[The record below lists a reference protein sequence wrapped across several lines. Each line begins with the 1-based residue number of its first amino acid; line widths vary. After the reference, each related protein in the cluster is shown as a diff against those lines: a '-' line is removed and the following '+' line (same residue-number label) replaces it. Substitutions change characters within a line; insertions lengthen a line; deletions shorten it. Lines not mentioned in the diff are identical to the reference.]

1 MTVRLAALTAT
12 AVRAAKDASSVLLV
26 CQLVAGGVA
35 FVVNI
40 FAARALAPAGRGE
53 LALLLQIAY
62 LSSLGLLLGCDRSLV
77 AVYAGNSVRAV
88 ARACIRLLRLP
99 SLLGLTVAIVLLTV
113 PAFGDWRTSLAFA
126 VLFAVVNAF
135 VRGIRSIAIA
145 TGRHRGFY
153 GYTLV
158 SQGLLMLGC
167 ALLFVLRVDNTATWL
182 LTYLFAGAMPTVVWI
197 VRWTRSGAA
206 AAQHTG
212 GTGHA
217 CLVADRLRQARRE
230 GLQLL
235 PAAVANSGML
245 RLDRL
250 LLPAMASAGALGIYA
265 SVGTMTEL
273 IAWPLLAIADS
284 RLGVWREAYDRG
296 ALSLHRFLSLA
307 IAYALVSAALGGVLI
322 RVLLVPLLGSDYAA
336 AGELVA
342 PLVLAAA
349 TLGVSQLLISA
360 LTATRHNILASGVE
374 IVGFAVS
381 GVAYVVLIPPF
392 GALGAAYGSI
402 VGYGSCLLVAGA
414 ALFTVRCRSTVAAA
428 KLNR

>member
-1 MTVRLAALTAT
+1 
-12 AVRAAKDASSVLLV
+12 
-26 CQLVAGGVA
+26 
-35 FVVNI
+35 
-40 FAARALAPAGRGE
+40 
-53 LALLLQIAY
+53 
-62 LSSLGLLLGCDRSLV
+62 
-77 AVYAGNSVRAV
+77 
-88 ARACIRLLRLP
+88 
-99 SLLGLTVAIVLLTV
+99 
-113 PAFGDWRTSLAFA
+113 
-126 VLFAVVNAF
+126 VLFAVVSAF

-158 SQGLLMLGC
+158 SQALLILGI
-167 ALLFVLRVDNTATWL
+167 ALLFLLRVNSIATWL
-182 LTYLFAGAMPTVVWI
+182 LTYLLAGATPTAVWI
-197 VRWTRSGAA
+197 IRWARSGPA

-217 CLVADRLRQARRE
+217 CLVGDRLRRARRE

-235 PAAVANSGML
+235 PASVAASGML

-273 IAWPLLAIADS
+273 IAWPLLALADS

-296 ALSLHRFLSLA
+296 VLSLHRFLLLA

-322 RVLLVPLLGSDYAA
+322 RVLLVPLLGSGYAE
-336 AGELVA
+336 AGELIA

-360 LTATRHNILASGVE
+360 LTAIRRNFLASGVE

-381 GVAYVVLIPPF
+381 AVAYIVLIPPF
-392 GALGAAYGSI
+392 GALGAAYGS
-402 VGYGSCLLVAGA
+402 VLGYGSCLLIAGA
-414 ALFTVRCRSTVAAA
+414 VLFNARCRSTVAAA
-428 KLNR
+428 TLDR